1 MADRLE
7 LQSELEELLGSRNV
21 YFNPPESLKM
31 KYPCIRYSA
40 ESPDVK
46 RANNGIYMLTRK
58 YEGVVIDPNPD
69 SIIAESILNTFQ
81 MCSLGSPYPADNLNH
96 FPFTLYY

>member
-7 LQSELEELLGSRNV
+7 LQSELEELLGSKNV
-21 YFNPPESLKM
+21 YFNPPETLKM
-31 KYPCIRYSA
+31 KYPCIRYSL
-40 ESPDVK
+40 ENPYT
-46 RANNGIYMLTRK
+46 RHANNNVYMLVHK
-58 YEGVVIDPNPD
+58 YEGVIIDRNPD
-69 SIIAESILNTFQ
+69 SIIAESMLNAFQ